1 MKGFIEV
8 TERYDGMKLLLPV
21 SGIRAV
27 AQDDNGSALIE
38 FESTVS
44 RKGTAINTSES
55 YGEVKQKIQDEV

>member
-1 MKGFIEV
+1 
-8 TERYDGMKLLLPV
+8 MKLLLPV

-38 FESTVS
+38 FESAVS